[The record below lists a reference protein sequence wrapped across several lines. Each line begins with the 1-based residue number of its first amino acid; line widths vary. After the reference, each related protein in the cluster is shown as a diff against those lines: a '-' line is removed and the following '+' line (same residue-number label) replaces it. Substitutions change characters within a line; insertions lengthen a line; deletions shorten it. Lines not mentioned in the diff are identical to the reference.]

1 LESNSQ
7 IEESGELKSTETV
20 PSAGIWSIMLKV
32 FTAPSAAYQAL
43 KQKPRVLW
51 PMIIMTVMTA
61 IAAMAMTKP
70 SVLMQIDLMARAR
83 NIPPQLL
90 EQIRMQME
98 QGGTS
103 QMITGGLIGGVAVII
118 FILIAAGV
126 AMFVGSVLMGGK
138 AGYKSVLAVALTS
151 GLIIGIGGLIRLPL
165 VFLKNSIL
173 VSIGLAALMPGK
185 DFTSILYSILYQYD
199 FFMIWSIIVAGIGYG
214 IIYDMPRKKGIYIAI
229 MASIIYVILGLASS
243 ILGMVAAGIDMTF
256 F

>member
-32 FTAPSAAYQAL
+32 FTAPSEAYQAL

-51 PMIIMTVMTA
+51 PMIIMIVMTA

-70 SVLMQIDLMARAR
+70 SILMQIDLMARAR

-103 QMITGGLIGGVAVII
+103 QMITGGLIGGAAVII

-126 AMFVGSVLMGGK
+126 AMFVGSVMMGGK
-138 AGYKSVLAVALTS
+138 AGFKSVLAVALTS
-151 GLIIGIGGLIRLPL
+151 SLIVGLGGLIRLPL

-243 ILGMVAAGIDMTF
+243 IFGMVAAGIDMTF